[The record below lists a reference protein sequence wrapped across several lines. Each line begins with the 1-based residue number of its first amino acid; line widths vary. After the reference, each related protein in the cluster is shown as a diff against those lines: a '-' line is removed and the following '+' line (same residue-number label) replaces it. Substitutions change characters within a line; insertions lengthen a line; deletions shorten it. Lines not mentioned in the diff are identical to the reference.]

1 MSVHISTT
9 IEQRDGGAVARITID
24 NVRKLNVIGTE
35 AMRDLAVAMRAASEV
50 ADLRVVVLRGAGER
64 AFIGGADINEMA
76 GLTPGTARV
85 LITSLHL
92 ACVAIRACPVPVI
105 ARLQGYTLGGGL
117 EVAAACDMRIAGASA
132 KFGMPETRVGIP
144 SVIEAALLPQLVG
157 WGVARRIMLTGEVFG
172 AVQAERWGLVEE
184 VVADDALDAAIDR
197 MVGDVMA
204 CGPRA
209 VRMQKALMQEWETLS
224 PAGAIQA
231 GVECFVESWRGPEP
245 ARMMA
250 AFLAHKRKG

>member
-1 MSVHISTT
+1 MSAQISTR
-9 IEQRDGGAVARITID
+9 IEQREGGAVAWVTVD
-24 NVRKLNVIGTE
+24 NARKLNVIGTQ
-35 AMRDLAVAMRAASEV
+35 AMRDLAAAMREV
-50 ADLRVVVLRGAGER
+50 SGEAGLRAVVLRGAGER

-92 ACVAIRACPVPVI
+92 ACAAIRACPVPVI
-105 ARLQGYTLGGGL
+105 ARMQGYTLGGGL
-117 EVAAACDMRIAGASA
+117 EVAAACDMRIAGESA

-157 WGVARRIMLTGEVFG
+157 WGVTRRILLTGEVFG
-172 AVQAERWGLVEE
+172 TVQAERWGLVEE

-197 MVGDVMA
+197 VVGDVMA

-231 GVECFVESWRGPEP
+231 GVECFVESWRDPEP